1 MLDVVTVI
9 AEVEVNC
16 TNGMFWPRGNDGANR
31 RVGCWR
37 RLRFEPR
44 TDETSIGSYARFSL
58 VPKLPALPTSQMP
71 TNAGEDN
78 SKGKKGEKG
87 LKME

>member
-16 TNGMFWPRGNDGANR
+16 TNGMFWPRRNDGANR

-44 TDETSIGSYARFSL
+44 TSETSIGSYARSFA
-58 VPKLPALPTSQMP
+58 PPQIARTSHFPNANERM
-71 TNAGEDN
+71 TNGQK
-78 SKGKKGEKG
+78 SEKG